1 MLWKLPEVTRVIRNV
16 GNVLCGLSTKHE
28 RRETRDVPEYS
39 ALKAGPGNMMAD
51 GRIHLVSRLSSLVS
65 RLSSLVNIP
74 LHAPSS
80 RPMTAASSDADLVA
94 MWQRGDEVAAA
105 EIVRRHAAP
114 IGRYLTA
121 RGATS
126 AERDDLIQETLFR
139 AFRAMAS
146 WRGEG
151 SLRGWMFRIAAN
163 LLKDRFRHDG
173 GRVFV
178 EILEDDLVGRAD
190 PASELAADE
199 TAKRIQEG
207 LATLSPMQREVFL
220 LRVEQGLDYRDVAV
234 VLATTEGAARVH
246 YHHAVK
252 RLRERLQ

>member
-1 MLWKLPEVTRVIRNV
+1 
-16 GNVLCGLSTKHE
+16 
-28 RRETRDVPEYS
+28 
-39 ALKAGPGNMMAD
+39 
-51 GRIHLVSRLSSLVS
+51 
-65 RLSSLVNIP
+65 
-74 LHAPSS
+74 
-80 RPMTAASSDADLVA
+80 MTAAPSDAELVA

-105 EIVRRHAAP
+105 EIVRRHAP
-114 IGRYLTA
+114 SIGRYLTA

-126 AERDDLIQETLFR
+126 AECDDLMQETLFR
-139 AFRAMAS
+139 AFRGMAT
-146 WRGEG
+146 WRGDG

-163 LLKDRFRHDG
+163 LLRDRFRHDG

-178 EILEDDLVGRAD
+178 EILDDDLVGRAD
-190 PASELAADE
+190 PAAELAANE
-199 TAKRIQEG
+199 SALRIQEG